1 MTTETNIANTAAAD
15 TSDSTE
21 AADTI
26 TEVPMR
32 VLKVGTTA
40 SLSNRSTLSYAVG
53 CNDSNSIFLSLRSNT
68 GSGMFS
74 KNCVAFLD
82 IAEALVLT
90 DKVTSGTLR
99 PLYANTSNNNTGFM
113 LAVLLAEGLVCPQER
128 HYVRQ
133 DFKPFEQHINALIA
147 AGVDLGDADE
157 ALEAVADVAAADVHE
172 ADVTEVDAPVVMP
185 AAKRGR
191 PSKRA

>member
-1 MTTETNIANTAAAD
+1 MTTETNIANAAAD
-15 TSDSTE
+15 TIEPNDAT
-21 AADTI
+21 DTI
-26 TEVPMR
+26 PESPMR
-32 VLKVGTTA
+32 ILKVGTTV
-40 SLSNRSTLSYAVG
+40 SLSKGSTLGYAVA
-53 CNDSNSIFLSLRSNT
+53 CDESNAIFLSLRSNT

-74 KNCVAFLD
+74 NMYVAFLD
-82 IAEALVLT
+82 IASALVHT

-99 PLYANTSNNNTGFM
+99 PLYTNTSNNNAGFM
-113 LAVLLAEGLVCPQER
+113 LAVLLSEGLVCPQER